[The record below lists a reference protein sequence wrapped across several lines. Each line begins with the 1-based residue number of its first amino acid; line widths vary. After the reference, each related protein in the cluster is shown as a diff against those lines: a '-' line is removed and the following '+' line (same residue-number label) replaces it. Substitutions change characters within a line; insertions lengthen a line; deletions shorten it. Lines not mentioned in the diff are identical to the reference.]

1 MPNGE
6 HPFDEEMILNKNNN
20 NNNNKPFQIALFT
33 SIASSVFYCPFI
45 SATTTLPV

>member
-6 HPFDEEMILNKNNN
+6 HPFDEEITLNK

-33 SIASSVFYCPFI
+33 SIASSVFYCTFI